1 VRRIPAV
8 RTGKIVARAIQV
20 LFVAPPA
27 IAGVVSLASLEISD
41 GTIYLVEALLLFLVV
56 ETVLRLLNRGN
67 EKHIAV
73 RRENEESEILEQMD
87 RDDQD
92 ERTSWSLYE
101 SGYRH

>member
-1 VRRIPAV
+1 V

-27 IAGVVSLASLEISD
+27 VAGVVSLFSFEISD
-41 GTIYLVEALLLFLVV
+41 GTTYLLEALLLFLVV
-56 ETVLRLLNRGN
+56 ETVLRLLNRRN
-67 EKHIAV
+67 EERIAV

-101 SGYRH
+101 AGYRH

>member
-8 RTGKIVARAIQV
+8 RTGKIVARAVQV
-20 LFVAPPA
+20 LFVTPPA
-27 IAGVVSLASLEISD
+27 VAGVVSLASLEISD

-56 ETVLRLLNRGN
+56 ETILRLLNRRN
-67 EKHIAV
+67 EKRIAV
-73 RRENEESEILEQMD
+73 RGENEESEILEQMD